1 MRAVVVVLSLL
12 TLVAVADTLTLGNG
26 KTLKGM
32 LHQFKDQS
40 FHFQEFSEKKPTKV
54 SANSVQRL
62 RLSEPVECECVMGF
76 DRKRQQATLHGFS
89 KGQFSLTVKGKK
101 QKVRAVQLASL
112 EVPFSLQKFIAAR
125 DAEEEGDGEGEEP
138 KDVRASAL
146 VEKGKATILHFDDG
160 SAPSRRQGNLCE
172 RLAESSRGAVA
183 YVRVS
188 AKPGSAAVKRNRL
201 KATPQFWF
209 LDRDGECQERL
220 AERFAE
226 EDIEK
231 ATERIRR
238 TR

>member
-12 TLVAVADTLTLGNG
+12 TLVAVADTLTLDNG

-40 FHFQEFSEKKPTKV
+40 FHFQEFTETKPTKV

-62 RLSEPVECECVMGF
+62 RLSEPVACECVMSF
-76 DRKRQQATLHGFS
+76 DKKRQPATLHGFS

-101 QKVRAVQLASL
+101 QKVRAVQLAAL
-112 EVPFSLQKFIAAR
+112 EIPFNLQKFIAAR
-125 DAEEEGDGEGEEP
+125 DAQEAADGEGDEP
-138 KDVRASAL
+138 KDVRAAAL

-172 RLAESSRGAVA
+172 RLASSSKGAVT

-201 KATPQFWF
+201 KTTPQFWF
-209 LDRDGECQERL
+209 FDRDGECQERL